1 MRRRRSSASAFAVV
15 ESRRSLRRSY
25 PWRCSSGSCRVAC
38 RRSSNS
44 VGQRLQDGGHWPPE
58 GLLAHVC
65 FGSSGNLRVSEVW
78 ESREQQEQFAQHLMP
93 VLQEV
98 GVDVSGEP
106 EILDVEGYFM
116 RDASS
121 QAGD

>member
-1 MRRRRSSASAFAVV
+1 MAVLIRFTPSAMTS
-15 ESRRSLRRSY
+15 EQY
-25 PWRCSSGSCRVAC
+25 
-38 RRSSNS
+38 NS
-44 VGQRLQDGGHWPPE
+44 VGQKLPDAGHWPPE

-78 ESREQQEQFAQHLMP
+78 ESREQQEQFAEKLMP
-93 VLQEV
+93 VLRDES
-98 GVDVSGEP
+98 VDLSGEP